1 MSFSA
6 TFSQRRGILSRLSLP
21 QLIHYPSVARGR
33 QAPWLWGFATER
45 TAGILACTLRMC
57 DRAKHRK
64 RGPDGAAVGRVV
76 KKAGLVLFV
85 SVSAPPLAAQ
95 PAMSL
100 DPLTVTTASR
110 TAQPLDRTLAA
121 AEVLTRDDIERSQAG
136 DLSELLRLVAGL
148 DVVRSGPRGTQT
160 SVFVRGANS
169 NQVLVLIDG
178 IRAAEA
184 SSGLFNFEHLP
195 LSQIERI
202 EIVRGPRAA
211 WYGSDAIGGVIQIFT
226 RRGKGL
232 QARLGGGSF
241 ETREGEL
248 AAGGSAGDWDGR
260 AAFGWTKSDGFSAQN
275 ENGFSFDPDNDGYR
289 NTSVSFGGG
298 RQLGSGR
305 LDVTFLHADGATDFD
320 QGTAD
325 SVNETAGVTYRFTTG
340 KRAEHTARFGSARA
354 KLANDFG
361 FFTTAFKTLRFD
373 GGWQSTLNWQPG
385 LTLTGGVDVYREE
398 AESAGEF
405 DRSRR
410 NIGVFS
416 GLVWNG
422 ERHEVAASVR
432 GDDDELFGTEA
443 TGQVMGGYEI
453 ASGLWLGGGYGRAFR
468 APNFNQLFSPG
479 FGGQFAGNPDLMPET
494 ADEFEAVVRY
504 RTAGHLFEARGFYN
518 RFADLIDFSGV
529 EFQAVNLSK
538 ARAHGLEL
546 RWHWENAAW
555 RIAANG
561 TIQSAVDRN
570 ARTPLLRRPDTKTA
584 VTIDRTFS
592 GGHQLGLEFFYNGKR
607 PDFGGVVLKDY
618 ALVNLRAAIAIAP
631 DWRLE
636 ARAENLFDDEFEPAF
651 GFNGQDL
658 SWFVHLTWRRE

>member
-1 MSFSA
+1 MFVPDTCSR
-6 TFSQRRGILSRLSLP
+6 RRGVLP
-21 QLIHYPSVARGR
+21 QLVF
-33 QAPWLWGFATER
+33 L
-45 TAGILACTLRMC
+45 
-57 DRAKHRK
+57 
-64 RGPDGAAVGRVV
+64 
-76 KKAGLVLFV
+76 LFV
-85 SVSAPPLAAQ
+85 FALSVVVWAAPAAAQ
-95 PAMSL
+95 PAMPL
-100 DPLTVTTASR
+100 DPLIVTTATR
-110 TAQPLDRTLAA
+110 TAQSLDRTLAA
-121 AEVLTRDDIERSQAG
+121 AEVLTRDDIERSQAN

-226 RRGKGL
+226 RRGGGL
-232 QARLGGGSF
+232 EARIGGGSF

-248 AAGGSAGDWDGR
+248 AAGGTAGAWDGR
-260 AAFGWTKSDGFSAQN
+260 LAFGWIKSDGFSAQN

-289 NTSVSFGGG
+289 NASVSFGGG
-298 RQLGSGR
+298 RELGPGR
-305 LDVTFLHADGATDFD
+305 LDFTFLHADGATDFD

-325 SVNETAGVTYRFTTG
+325 SVNETAGVTYRFTQG
-340 KRAEHTARFGSARA
+340 ERLEHTARFGSARV
-354 KLANDFG
+354 KLDNDFG
-361 FFTTAFKTLRFD
+361 FFQTAFKTLRFD
-373 GGWQSTLNWQPG
+373 GGWQSVFHWRPG
-385 LTLTGGVDVYREE
+385 LTATGGVDVYREE

-422 ERHEVAASVR
+422 ERHELTASVR

-443 TGQVMGGYEI
+443 TGQVTGGLEI
-453 ASGLWLGGGYGRAFR
+453 AEGLWLGGGYGRAFR
-468 APNFNQLFSPG
+468 APNLNQLFSPG
-479 FGGQFAGNPDLMPET
+479 FGGQFAGNPDLQPET
-494 ADEFEAVVRY
+494 ADEFEAVLRY
-504 RTAGHLFEARGFYN
+504 QVAGHRFEARGFFN
-518 RFADLIDFSGV
+518 HFDDLIDFSGV
-529 EFQAVNLSK
+529 DFQAVNISK
-538 ARAHGLEL
+538 ARARGLEL
-546 RWHWENAAW
+546 GWQWENAAW
-555 RIAANG
+555 QIAANG
-561 TIQSAVDRN
+561 TIQSATDRS

-584 VTIDRTFS
+584 VTVDRLFP

-607 PDFGGVVLKDY
+607 PDFGGVLLKDY
-618 ALVNLRAAIAIAP
+618 ALVNLRAAFAITP
-631 DWRLE
+631 EWRLE

-658 SWFVHLTWRRE
+658 SWFVHLTWHGG